1 MRLHL
6 SPEAGLSQKRGLT
19 IRHIKPSSFS
29 RGSSFPILFLALA
42 FILSTA
48 CTVDE
53 RQSGIPQA
61 AQETINLLTE
71 DFAAGRYEKIYRE
84 AAEEWR
90 ARVTVEQSNEIFR
103 TLKEKLGAIKE
114 RTFVSGRRQQTPTA
128 ELPANSLVI
137 RYNTKFKREDGTET
151 DGMETFTLIERDGRY
166 WLAGYSV
173 NSNALRQ

>member
-6 SPEAGLSQKRGLT
+6 SPREGLSQKRKLA
-19 IRHIKPSSFS
+19 IRRIKPTSVS
-29 RGSSFPILFLALA
+29 RELSLPLIVLALA

-61 AQETINLLTE
+61 AQETVNLLTE

-84 AAEEWR
+84 AADEWR
-90 ARVTVEQSNEIFR
+90 TRATLEESNEIFR
-103 TLKEKLGAIKE
+103 TLKEKLGTVKE

-128 ELPANSLVI
+128 ELPANSLVL
-137 RYNTKFKREDGTET
+137 RYNTKFKRGDAET
-151 DGMETFTLIERDGRY
+151 DGLETFTLIERDGRY
-166 WLAGYSV
+166 QLAGYSV
-173 NSNALRQ
+173 NSNALKQ